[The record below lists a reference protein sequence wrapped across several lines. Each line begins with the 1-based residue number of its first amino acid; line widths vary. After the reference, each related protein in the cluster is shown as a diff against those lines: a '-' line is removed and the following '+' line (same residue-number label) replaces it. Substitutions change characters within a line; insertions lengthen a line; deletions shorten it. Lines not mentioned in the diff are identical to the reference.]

1 MSNLEKLEEMIIR
14 QTNSYDDQIDETI
27 DVEDEEIIAGDTDEV
42 IEEDD
47 DNECD
52 EKCDEQD
59 ELLEI
64 LLNTREQGEMV
75 EQLIK
80 NQIEIKDSMIDKL
93 HKELDYYKQGS
104 ADRFENQ
111 LMKAVIKVRKDMCR
125 IMDSD
130 KWDDM
135 SLEDIKRE
143 YQYTMEDLTD
153 LLEQQNVDPYQSI
166 AGDSFDGAIHQPK
179 IEITKDESLDKTI
192 KESVSEGYKKGDKVL
207 IPERVIVYQYRA

>member
-1 MSNLEKLEEMIIR
+1 MSNLDNLEEMIIQ
-14 QTNSYDDQIDETI
+14 QTNSYDDQIDDVI
-27 DVEDEEIIAGDTDEV
+27 DIENEEIIAGDMDEN
-42 IEEDD
+42 IEDD
-47 DNECD
+47 VNEEND
-52 EKCDEQD
+52 ENQDEQD

-80 NQIEIKDSMIDKL
+80 NQIEIKDEMIDKL

-135 SLEDIKRE
+135 SLEDLKRE

-179 IEITKDESLDKTI
+179 IEITDDETLDKKI
-192 KESVSEGYKKGDKVL
+192 KQSVSEGYKKGDKVL